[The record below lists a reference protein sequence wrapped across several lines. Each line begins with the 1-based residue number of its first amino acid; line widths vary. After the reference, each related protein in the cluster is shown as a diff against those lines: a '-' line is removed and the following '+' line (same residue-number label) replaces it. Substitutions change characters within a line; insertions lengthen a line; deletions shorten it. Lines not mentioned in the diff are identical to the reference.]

1 MGRVRAALY
10 GEDGRPLDLG
20 DRIGKGGEGE
30 VFEVAGHTD
39 RVAKIYNSAPGP
51 EQEEK
56 LLAMARLRTDRLLKL
71 TAWPVGVL
79 RLGRHGPVRGL
90 LMPRVEG
97 RPIHLLY
104 SPKSRHAN
112 FPEASWAF
120 LIAAAANVARS
131 MAVVHEHGHVVADVN
146 QGNIL
151 VSARATVAL
160 IDCDS
165 FQVRDG
171 ERVFLCNVGV
181 GPYVPPELQGGSLR
195 VLRTSNHD
203 GFGLAVLIFQLLFL
217 GRHPFSGRFLGA
229 GDLPLEK
236 AIRELRFAYGA
247 AAASHQMRPPP
258 ATPPLAFASPPV
270 AALFEQ
276 AFSAAGIRDS
286 GRPAAADWIG
296 PLTHLG
302 GELRACRINPAHEYW
317 RGLPAC
323 PWCPLEAVSR
333 TSFFDLLRLRPWGA
347 GALDLQLLWQRIVS
361 LPPPARAGQP
371 LTAVFLPRPSLK
383 ARLQLLSTLLGLLPL
398 VVFLGIA
405 KEVHGAMPWLGW
417 FGVGAFLLAALALAY
432 WTVSSRQAV
441 VRVDKAREHLRAL
454 SARWKVETSIR
465 PFSDRLRG
473 LGRRRHEYLELTH
486 LRQQRLDELKFH
498 PSVPQL
504 RAFLRQFPIER
515 PRLAGLDDSRRATL
529 RSYGIETAADVESA
543 ALSRVPGLP
552 AQLCIDLLAWKHA
565 LERRFR
571 FVPTGG
577 SQAEIAEV
585 EHQMEQLRHDLE
597 AELLR
602 GPADLRRERQHVEQ
616 AQHWLR
622 GRIEEAA
629 RELAQAEADRNHN
642 RLRLR

>member
-10 GEDGRPLDLG
+10 GEDGRSLELG
-20 DRIGKGGEGE
+20 ARIGKGGEGE
-30 VFEVAGHTD
+30 VFEVAGQAD
-39 RVAKIYNSAPGP
+39 RVAKVYSRAPGP
-51 EQEEK
+51 EQEAK
-56 LLAMARLRTDRLLKL
+56 LLAMARLRTERLLRL

-79 RLGRHGPVRGL
+79 RLGRSGPVRGL

-131 MAVVHEHGHVVADVN
+131 IAAVHEHGHVVADVN

-236 AIRELRFAYGA
+236 AIREFRFAYGA
-247 AAASHQMRPPP
+247 AAASHQMQPPP
-258 ATPPLAFASPPV
+258 ATPPLAFASPAV

-276 AFSAAGIRDS
+276 AFSAAGIREG

-302 GELRACRINPAHEYW
+302 GELLACPINPAHEYW

-323 PWCPLEAVSR
+323 PWCPLEAASR

-347 GALDLQLLWQRIVS
+347 AATLDLRHLWEQIVAV
-361 LPPPARAGQP
+361 PPPARVGQP
-371 LTAVFLPRPSLK
+371 PTAVSAPRPSLK
-383 ARLQLLSTLLGLLPL
+383 ARLQPLSTLGLVPVL
-398 VVFLGIA
+398 VFLAMA
-405 KEVHGAMPWLGW
+405 KDVHGAMPWLGW
-417 FGVGAFLLAALALAY
+417 FGVGAILLAALSLAY
-432 WTVSSRQAV
+432 RTVSKRQAI
-441 VRVDKAREHLRAL
+441 VRVDEARERLRTL
-454 SARWKVETSIR
+454 TDRWKVETTTR
-465 PFSDRLRG
+465 LYSDRLRD

-515 PRLAGLDDSRRATL
+515 PRLVGLDDGRRATL
-529 RSYGIETAADVESA
+529 RSYGIETAADVESV

-552 AQLCIDLLAWKHA
+552 PQLCIDLLAWKHA

-571 FVPTGG
+571 FVPTGV
-577 SQAEIAEV
+577 SQAEIVQV
-585 EHQMEQLRHDLE
+585 EHQMEQLRRDLE
-597 AELLR
+597 AELLH
-602 GPADLRRERQHVEQ
+602 GPADLRRLRQHIEH
-616 AQHWLR
+616 AQQWLR

-629 RELAQAEADRNHN
+629 RELAQAEADRK
-642 RLRLR
+642 RLRLW